1 MYFDAHI
8 HADVRSYEDFE
19 AMALAGV
26 EKAVTC
32 AHDVYR
38 MSTSQVYLDHYDR
51 LLRVETK
58 LAARAGV
65 ELYVALGVHPSAIPR
80 DADFLLEQLPELLKE
95 EKVVAIGETG
105 LELKDER
112 EPRILER
119 QLALALELDM
129 PIIIHTPKKEKA
141 KAVKEIL
148 KLVDKSGITPERVMI
163 DHLREESMKLAMNS
177 GVYLG
182 LSIQPPSKLSVEEA
196 AEIVKKHGSSGFIL
210 SSDMSSIPS
219 DPLAL
224 PRCALKLRGLGV
236 SRAEVR
242 RATYDNAAKFFKL

>member
-8 HADVRSYEDFE
+8 HADVRSYEDLE
-19 AMALAGV
+19 VMALAGV

-38 MSTSQVYLDHYDR
+38 MSSSQVYLDHYDR

-58 LAARAGV
+58 RAAKAGV

-80 DADFLLEQLPELLKE
+80 DADALLEQLPGLLSQE
-95 EKVVAIGETG
+95 RVVAVGETG

-112 EPRILER
+112 ESGILTR
-119 QLALALELDM
+119 QLEIAKELDM
-129 PIIIHTPKKEKA
+129 PIIIHTPKMMKEKA
-141 KAVKEIL
+141 AREAL
-148 KLVDKSGITPERVMI
+148 KLVDESGLKPERVMI
-163 DHLREESMKLAMNS
+163 DHLREGSVKAAMDS

-182 LSIQPPSKLSVEEA
+182 LSIQPPSKLSVGEA
-196 AEIVKKHGSSGFIL
+196 AMIVKKYGAGSFIL

-224 PRCALKLRGLGV
+224 PRCALRMRGIGV
-236 SRAEVR
+236 SGAEVQR
-242 RATYDNAAKFFKL
+242 VTYKNAAKFFKL

>member
-19 AMALAGV
+19 AMARAGV

-38 MSTSQVYLDHYDR
+38 MTTSQVYLDHYDR
-51 LLRVETK
+51 LVRIETK
-58 LAARAGV
+58 LAARAGI
-65 ELYVALGVHPSAIPR
+65 ELYVALGVHPSAIPE

-95 EKVVAIGETG
+95 DKVVAIGETG

-112 EPRILER
+112 EPMVLKKQLEM
-119 QLALALELDM
+119 AKELGM
-129 PIIIHTPKKEKA
+129 PIIIHTPKKEKG
-141 KAVKEIL
+141 KVVEEIL
-148 KLVDKSGITPERVMI
+148 KLVDKSGIKLGGVMI
-163 DHLREESMKLAMNS
+163 DHLRGENMKIAMDS

-182 LSIQPPSKLSVEEA
+182 LSIQPPSKLSVDEA
-196 AEIVKKHGSSGFIL
+196 VGIVEKQGSNKVII

-224 PRCALKLRGLGV
+224 PRCALKLRSLGV
-236 SRAEVR
+236 PEAEVC
-242 RATYDNAAKFFKL
+242 RATYKNAAKFFKL